1 MHLATRLGRGLDD
14 AHARRDS
21 FDAWSWRSQ
30 AHMALAAA
38 AAGKE
43 ARSDIA
49 MLYGATRG
57 VHALIAAPVM
67 SPESAAWDVD
77 MGSR

>member
-1 MHLATRLGRGLDD
+1 
-14 AHARRDS
+14 
-21 FDAWSWRSQ
+21 
-30 AHMALAAA
+30 MALAAA

-57 VHALIAAPVM
+57 VHALITAPVM